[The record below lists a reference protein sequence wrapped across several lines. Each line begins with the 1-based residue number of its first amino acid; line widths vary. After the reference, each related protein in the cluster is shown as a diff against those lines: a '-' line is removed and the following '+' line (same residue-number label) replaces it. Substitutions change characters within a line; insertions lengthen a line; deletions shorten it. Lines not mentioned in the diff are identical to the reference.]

1 MTKTRAFLVHL
12 ALSAAVAAA
21 ALAVFIRFWY
31 PLPFFLADGGWQG
44 LRLVVAVDVVLGPL
58 LTLVVY
64 RATKSRR
71 ELTFDY
77 ACIGAVQV
85 LALALGLWTV
95 HGQRTALVAFADGKF
110 YTVDAETAESLGPA
124 ARAILEESPTR
135 PPYAVVR
142 MPESPDDRQALRRE
156 ALEGGRPLH
165 LRGDLLV
172 PLGPEAV
179 ASIADEH
186 PWDPLPDEA
195 EAARRAAGARTRD
208 GAPPVL
214 VSATCRYRDVV
225 LAFDPSTA
233 DLLAWALLPEGP
245 RKRTIRVSAAAE

>member
-64 RATKSRR
+64 RATKTRR
-71 ELTFDY
+71 ALTFDY

-95 HGQRTALVAFADGKF
+95 HGQRTALVAFSDGRF
-110 YTVDAETAESLGPA
+110 YTVDAATAESLGPQAHALLGA
-124 ARAILEESPTR
+124 ARRGPV
-135 PPYAVVR
+135 YAAVR
-142 MPESPDDRQALRRE
+142 MPESEEERQTLRRE
-156 ALEGGRPLH
+156 TLQSGRPLH
-165 LRGDLLV
+165 LRADLLT
-172 PLGPEAV
+172 PLGPAAL
-179 ASIADEH
+179 ASIASEDA
-186 PWDPLPDEA
+186 WDPSEEEATAARKLMSRRTRTGDEA
-195 EAARRAAGARTRD
+195 VIV
-208 GAPPVL
+208 P
-214 VSATCRYRDVV
+214 ATCRYRNVA
-225 LAFDPSTA
+225 LAFDPSSA
-233 DLLAWALLPEGP
+233 DLLDWVLLPVGP
-245 RKRTIRVSAAAE
+245 RSRTIRVSTISR

>member
-21 ALAVFIRFWY
+21 ALAVFVQFWY
-31 PLPFFLADGGWQG
+31 PMPFFLADGGWQG

-85 LALALGLWTV
+85 LALALGLWVV
-95 HGQRTALVAFADGKF
+95 HGHRTALVAFAEDRF
-110 YTVDAETAESLGPA
+110 YTVDAATAESLGPQAHALLDSTPSRPLYA
-124 ARAILEESPTR
+124 A
-135 PPYAVVR
+135 VR
-142 MPESPDDRQALRRE
+142 MPESEHERQALRRE
-156 ALEGGRPLH
+156 ALQTRRPLH
-165 LRGDLLV
+165 LRADLLT
-172 PLGPEAV
+172 PLASEAL
-179 ASIADEH
+179 ASIAAEDA
-186 PWDPLPDEA
+186 WDPSEE
-195 EAARRAAGARTRD
+195 EAAAASVLTSLRTRT
-208 GAPPVL
+208 GEAAVVVP
-214 VSATCRYRDVV
+214 ATGRYRNVA

-233 DLLAWALLPEGP
+233 DLLDWVLLPPPP
-245 RKRTIRVSAAAE
+245 RHRTIRVKATPQ